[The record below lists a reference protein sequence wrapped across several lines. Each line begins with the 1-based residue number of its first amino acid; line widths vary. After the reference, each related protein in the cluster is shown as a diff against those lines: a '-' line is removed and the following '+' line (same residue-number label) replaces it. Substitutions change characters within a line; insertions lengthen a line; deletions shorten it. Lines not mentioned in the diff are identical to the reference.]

1 MSKKAKKAHKEYHPA
16 KIKVIGIGG
25 GGTNAVSRMHNNF
38 PKGVDLIV
46 INTDVQDLKHSKAKK
61 RIHIGKKLTRGLG
74 TGMNPDLGHQ
84 SAEENRNEIAEALK
98 GADMVFI
105 AAGFGGGTGTG
116 GSPVVAEVA
125 KELGILTVAVVT
137 KPFSFEGI
145 QRARIAQEGILKLRD
160 KVDTLIVIPND
171 RIFSL
176 IDKNTSLS
184 KAFEKIDEI
193 LKNSVLG
200 ITELITMPGVVNVD
214 FADIKAVMQEAGSA
228 VIGIGEA
235 NGQERCVAAAKQA
248 VKSPLLEA
256 SIEGA
261 RGVLFSVSGH
271 RDLKMNELNEIAGLI
286 AENVDQSAKIIF
298 GAYYDRKLKKGQL
311 KVTLIA
317 TGFDGSFNHRNDVLA
332 PGIFA
337 PKLVL
342 EDRLEPDVNEEEE
355 ESFKDGRHQELKF
368 TESKKK
374 ERSGSVKNK
383 IDTGVNGD
391 KQDDFWDIPAF
402 LRKKK
407 KRK

>member
-1 MSKKAKKAHKEYHPA
+1 MA
-16 KIKVIGIGG
+16 KIKVVGIGG
-25 GGTNAVSRMHNNF
+25 GGTNAVSRMHDSF
-38 PKGVDLIV
+38 PRGVDLIV

-74 TGMNPDLGHQ
+74 TGMNPDLGRQ
-84 SAEENRNEIAEALK
+84 SAEENRNEIAEVLK

-116 GSPVVAEVA
+116 GSPVVADIA
-125 KELGILTVAVVT
+125 KELGILTVAVIT

-176 IDKNTSLS
+176 IDKTTSLA

-214 FADIKAVMQEAGSA
+214 FADVKAVMQEAGSA

-235 NGQERCVAAAKQA
+235 NGQERCAAAAKQA

-271 RDLKMNELNEIAGLI
+271 RDLKMNELNEIAELI

-317 TGFDGSFNHRNDVLA
+317 TGFDGSFNHKNDILS
-332 PGIFA
+332 PGFFA
-337 PKLVL
+337 PKLMV
-342 EDRLEPDVNEEEE
+342 EDRLELGVEEEKE
-355 ESFKDGRHQELKF
+355 ESFENGRHQELKF
-368 TESKKK
+368 TEPKKK
-374 ERSGSVKNK
+374 GKLDSIKNK
-383 IDTGVNGD
+383 KDDINKAD
-391 KQDDFWDIPAF
+391 KQEDFWDIPAF

-407 KRK
+407 KKK